1 MDGQLRDVCIKNI
14 YSYDIADLM
23 EAICIMQVNLNEAN
37 RTLVKF
43 MVRME
48 KTDTEV
54 AFIGQNNNAFRNK
67 YHTSRKKTYQELITV
82 VKDMHAFLVILI
94 NNKPQSKDELIESL
108 NSYKNVSAQFK
119 TMVQEY
125 DFINDTTMI
134 VSAFNILDKYLANI
148 FSYFETVR
156 DFTQEYL
163 RKEQEQIDKILIDVI

>member
-1 MDGQLRDVCIKNI
+1 
-14 YSYDIADLM
+14 
-23 EAICIMQVNLNEAN
+23 
-37 RTLVKF
+37 
-43 MVRME
+43 
-48 KTDTEV
+48 
-54 AFIGQNNNAFRNK
+54 
-67 YHTSRKKTYQELITV
+67 
-82 VKDMHAFLVILI
+82 MHAFLVILI